1 MKTVYSFDAS
11 GAYVG
16 PVTLDSSDESP
27 LEPGVYLIPAG
38 AVETAPPVPSA
49 GEFAKWINGA
59 WVLEALPVA
68 PPPTQPT
75 DDEIIFAKKQAVRT
89 VREGIL
95 NRLAG
100 IALAAY
106 LSGDT
111 ATTAAYVTVRQGLLE
126 ITDNWPTDPAAI
138 DGLVTNRYGAL
149 VAQCTPQMISAFAQ
163 VDA

>member
-1 MKTVYSFDAS
+1 MFIDKDGNLYIGDMLTGDREATAQEVAAWESARTPTATQIIAS
-11 GAYVG
+11 
-16 PVTLDSSDESP
+16 
-27 LEPGVYLIPAG
+27 
-38 AVETAPPVPSA
+38 
-49 GEFAKWINGA
+49 
-59 WVLEALPVA
+59 
-68 PPPTQPT
+68 
-75 DDEIIFAKKQAVRT
+75 KKQAVRT

-100 IALAAY
+100 IALSAY

-126 ITDNWPTDPAAI
+126 ITDNWPSDPDAI